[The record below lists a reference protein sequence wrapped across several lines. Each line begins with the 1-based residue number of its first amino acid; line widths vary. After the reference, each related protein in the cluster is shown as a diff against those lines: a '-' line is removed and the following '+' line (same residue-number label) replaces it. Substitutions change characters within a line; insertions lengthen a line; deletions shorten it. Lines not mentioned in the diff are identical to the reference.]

1 MFKNLCASGGGLP
14 LCPENLQLY
23 TMILQRPR
31 IIVGRAGFEPKT
43 SGPEVWCVTTT
54 LRWQISEITW
64 EERVPGQCHALDTVV
79 VGRHQ
84 VHLGG
89 DYPAPAIT
97 HLKHLKKKKN
107 HHKSLSVAES
117 ESIFWSV
124 GSDSWRRPKKNI
136 DRKRISKIRIF
147 QFCNFFASCLLYVV
161 SHFCYSVKNK
171 KFQKNKKNST
181 GVLCKL

>member
-31 IIVGRAGFEPKT
+31 IIVGHAGFEPKT

-97 HLKHLKKKKN
+97 HLKHLKKKITNPSVLRSRSQFFGPSDLTAGDAQK
-107 HHKSLSVAES
+107 KTSIESGLARFGYFSFAISSLHVY
-117 ESIFWSV
+117 FM
-124 GSDSWRRPKKNI
+124 
-136 DRKRISKIRIF
+136 
-147 QFCNFFASCLLYVV
+147 
-161 SHFCYSVKNK
+161 
-171 KFQKNKKNST
+171 
-181 GVLCKL
+181 